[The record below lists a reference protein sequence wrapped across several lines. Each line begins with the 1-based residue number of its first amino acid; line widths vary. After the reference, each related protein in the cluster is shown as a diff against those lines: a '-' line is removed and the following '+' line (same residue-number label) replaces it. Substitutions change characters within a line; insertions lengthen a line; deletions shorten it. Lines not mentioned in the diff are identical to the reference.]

1 MITNSADKA
10 VAGLVDRHRA
20 LDPVALAIILLI
32 GLLVRI
38 AAWLYAPHVI
48 HSDETFQY
56 IEQGF
61 RLLTGRGT
69 VPWEYLD
76 GIRSWI
82 LPGIISGILL
92 VLEVVGIASSERIFA
107 IRVVAITFSLIPV
120 YVTFY
125 TIRRD
130 HSLIA
135 ATTGA
140 LIVTLW
146 FESVY
151 FSSAILTEIIAA
163 HILLLAMHVGR
174 RFPGAGR
181 EREATR
187 CITAGALLALALS
200 LRFHYGLGIAL
211 AGITLAGPDIRRWYL
226 LCWGGLG
233 ILLPMGVLD
242 WLTLGSPFQSIYLN
256 FVRNVIDGVAS
267 QFGHEPVTYFL
278 FNFWWMWGVSVL
290 LLPFAFIGL
299 KQWPALALVSL
310 AILASHALVSHKE
323 YRHIYFVLISLVVSM
338 GIGVAVLV
346 DRFQHQISRV
356 SAAGITL
363 AVIGTISYWSGTT
376 GLMRDRWANL
386 RPMIEAFA
394 EVARTPDV
402 CGLAVRS
409 IDPWATLGY
418 AYFIHDAP
426 IIFDHTYSSGTSRMA
441 LSQKTENRWHGR
453 MIIPYR
459 GGDDAG
465 NHHLFNYVIASEEH
479 TQPAFERRS
488 CFQYPPQTHPKS
500 AICIWHRPGGCDL
513 Q

>member
-1 MITNSADKA
+1 MAGSADKA
-10 VAGLVDRHRA
+10 SAGLVDRHRD
-20 LDPVALAIILLI
+20 LDPGALAVILLI

-38 AAWLYAPHVI
+38 TAWLYAPHVI

-61 RLLTGRGT
+61 RLLTGRGA

-82 LPGIISGILL
+82 LPGIVSGILL
-92 VLEVVGIASSERIFA
+92 AAEFIGVSIQERIFS
-107 IRVVAITFSLIPV
+107 IRIVAITFSLIPV

-125 TIRRD
+125 SIRRN

-135 ATTGA
+135 AVTGA

-146 FESVY
+146 FEAIY

-163 HILLLAMHVGR
+163 HILLLALHVGR
-174 RFPGAGR
+174 RFPIGGR
-181 EREATR
+181 DREGTR
-187 CITAGALLALALS
+187 CILAGALLALALS

-211 AGITLAGPDIRRWYL
+211 AGIMLAGRDIRRWRL
-226 LCWGGLG
+226 LFWGGLG

-256 FVRNVIDGVAS
+256 FVRNIIDGVAS
-267 QFGHEPVTYFL
+267 QFGREPVTYFL
-278 FNFWWMWGVSVL
+278 FNFWWMWGIAVL
-290 LLPFAFIGL
+290 VLPLALIGL
-299 KQWPALALVSL
+299 KQWPALAVVSV

-323 YRHIYFVLISLVVSM
+323 YRHIYFALISLAVLM
-338 GIGVAVLV
+338 GIGAAVLV
-346 DRFQHQISRV
+346 DRFQRQISRV
-356 SAAGITL
+356 SAAAIAL
-363 AVIGTISYWSGTT
+363 AVVGALSYWSGTT
-376 GLMRDRWANL
+376 GLMRDRWASL

-402 CGLAVRS
+402 CGLAVIN

-418 AYFIHDAP
+418 AYFVHDAP
-426 IIFDHTYSSGTSRMA
+426 ISFDHTYSSGTTRMA
-441 LSQKTENRWHGR
+441 LSQKTENRWRGR
-453 MIIPYR
+453 LIAPYD
-459 GGDDAG
+459 GGEDPDDQRP
-465 NHHLFNYVIASEEH
+465 FNYVIAPEQH
-479 TQPAFERRS
+479 TQPTFERRS
-488 CFQYPPQTHPKS
+488 CFQYPPQTHLRS
-500 AICIWHRPGGCDL
+500 AICIWHRPGGCDP